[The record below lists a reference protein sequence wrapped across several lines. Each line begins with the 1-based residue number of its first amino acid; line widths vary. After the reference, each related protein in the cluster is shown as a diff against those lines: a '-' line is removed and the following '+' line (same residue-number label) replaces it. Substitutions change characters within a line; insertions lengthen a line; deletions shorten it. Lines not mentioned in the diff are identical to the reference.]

1 MNHPPVLVEKFEYS
15 EEKGSFVF
23 EEDYRKMC
31 TFMSSYVVNE
41 EEIHDKSIAY
51 LMSLLEN
58 HEVFKDLKR
67 YFEITNVKKLVDYLV
82 IMNKIYK
89 RKGANFIP
97 ESLGERLYSGHF
109 YGEEA
114 AAAILI
120 LRDVVIRNK
129 IIRDSLTTNR
139 KIRIPKV
146 RTDRS
151 ICINLQEK
159 LKDNENC
166 SKRVHYVLHSAYPKN
181 FNAKKAALV
190 SISLKGETRELIE
203 MCLYSIEENGC
214 LIVEVDKIENMTL
227 CSLIDMLSRCFGVVE
242 IMKPE
247 IFTMMSSTSYIV
259 CQDFIKPLPKKER
272 KNKDNSGSEKTKNLI
287 DIMLD
292 KNNKKECLMEEED
305 TEIRQKYIEDLS
317 RKIKNYNLNV
327 SKKQQN
333 IKKEED
339 VRHDVNKLIY
349 TILQS

>member
-1 MNHPPVLVEKFEYS
+1 MSKSLLVENISYNED
-15 EEKGSFVF
+15 KGAFVF
-23 EEDYRKMC
+23 EEDEKKLC
-31 TFMSSYVVNE
+31 TFMSSYVANE
-41 EEIHDKSIAY
+41 EEIHDKSIEY
-51 LMSLLEN
+51 LISLVEN
-58 HEVFKDLKR
+58 HEVFSDLKR
-67 YFEITNVKKLVDYLV
+67 YFEITDVKKLVDYLV
-82 IMNKIYK
+82 IMNEIYK
-89 RKGANFIP
+89 RKGSDFIP
-97 ESLGERLYSGHF
+97 KSLGERLYSGHF

-159 LKDNENC
+159 LKENENC
-166 SKRVHYVLHSAYPKN
+166 SNRVHYVLHSAYPKN

-190 SISLKGETRELIE
+190 SISLKGETRELVE

-214 LIVEVDKIENMTL
+214 LIIEVDKIENMLL

-242 IMKPE
+242 IMKPD
-247 IFTMMSSTSYIV
+247 IFTMKSSTSYIV

-272 KNKDNSGSEKTKNLI
+272 KNKDNSGSEKTKELI
-287 DIMLD
+287 DTMLD
-292 KNNKKECLMEEED
+292 KNNKKENLIED
-305 TEIRQKYIEDLS
+305 ENLEIREKYIEYLS

-333 IKKEED
+333 AKKQED
-339 VRHDVNKLIY
+339 IMHDVNKLIY
-349 TILQS
+349 AILQS